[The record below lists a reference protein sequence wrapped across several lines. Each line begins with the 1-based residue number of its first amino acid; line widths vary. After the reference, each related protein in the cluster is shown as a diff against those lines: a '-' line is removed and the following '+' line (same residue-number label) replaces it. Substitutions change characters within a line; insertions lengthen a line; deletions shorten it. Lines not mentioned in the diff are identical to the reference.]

1 MNFQNRLVP
10 IVLLCL
16 FLYAAASLFS
26 SRRELTQA
34 QALEAALERELELL
48 QEENQRMQ
56 QKLESGFSDEEIQ
69 QLARQR
75 LGLVL
80 PGEKI
85 FYFTTDREAQ

>member
-1 MNFQNRLVP
+1 MNFQNRLVH

-26 SRRELTQA
+26 SRRELSQA
-34 QALEAALERELELL
+34 QKLEAALERELELL
-48 QEENQRMQ
+48 QAENQRMQ

-85 FYFTTDREAQ
+85 FYFTTDREA

>member
-1 MNFQNRLVP
+1 MNFQNRLVH

-26 SRRELTQA
+26 SRRELSQA
-34 QALEAALERELELL
+34 QKLEAALERELELL
-48 QEENQRMQ
+48 QAENQRMQ

>member
-85 FYFTTDREAQ
+85 FYFTTDREA

>member
-1 MNFQNRLVP
+1 MNFQNRLIP

>member
-1 MNFQNRLVP
+1 MNSQNRLVP

-26 SRRELTQA
+26 SRRELSQA
-34 QALEAALERELELL
+34 RELEAALELELEFL
-48 QEENQRMQ
+48 QENNLRML
-56 QKLESGFSDEEIQ
+56 QKLEAGFSDEEIQ